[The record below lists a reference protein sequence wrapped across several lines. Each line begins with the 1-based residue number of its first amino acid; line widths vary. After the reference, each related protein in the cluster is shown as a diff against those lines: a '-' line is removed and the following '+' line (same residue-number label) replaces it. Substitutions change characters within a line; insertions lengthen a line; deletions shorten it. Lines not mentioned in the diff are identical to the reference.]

1 MDYMD
6 SSHGV
11 GRVFKK
17 GVALSLVASLTLLLL
32 VWLRRALLL
41 DGL

>member
-32 VWLRRALLL
+32 TAFGRPRR
-41 DGL
+41 